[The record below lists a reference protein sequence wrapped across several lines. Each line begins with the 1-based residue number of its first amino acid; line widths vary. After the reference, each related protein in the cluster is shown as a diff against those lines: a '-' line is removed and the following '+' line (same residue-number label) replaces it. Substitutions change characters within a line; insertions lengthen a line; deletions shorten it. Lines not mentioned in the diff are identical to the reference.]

1 MDKIEVYRA
10 QAARALAVAE
20 TCNRRDAIA
29 LRKLAQA
36 WLDLA
41 ELESEEP
48 DPEPQRSVQ
57 TDRPHR
63 ERN

>member
-1 MDKIEVYRA
+1 LDKIERYRA
-10 QAARALAVAE
+10 YAARALADAE
-20 TCNRRDAIA
+20 TCPREDAKV
-29 LRKLAQA
+29 LRKLARA

-41 ELESEEP
+41 EFQSEEP

-57 TDRPHR
+57 TDRPHS